1 MYKKK
6 YNRYLIILKYYLKY
20 INIPK
25 TSIILFLLNYL
36 NYFLL
41 ICLNLILIVN
51 YNNNENNNNNIHN
64 NNYNIIHN

>member
-6 YNRYLIILKYYLKY
+6 YNRYLVILKYYLKY
-20 INIPK
+20 IYIPK

-51 YNNNENNNNNIHN
+51 YNYNNNENNNV
-64 NNYNIIHN
+64 NNYNNIDFIL